1 MTSYPRATMGGGLG
15 GEADAARRL
24 RFSGYLWR
32 RDATRRRA
40 QRTRPGR
47 FRGGPRLSRHVRLAR
62 LGCVWMVPPPA
73 GLVLA
78 GTGYETNL
86 ALPPNVFGKATL
98 RQLAD
103 LTRRPASWRFWGTRH
118 LASPTVPGSSAAP
131 PTFGPGKSGWPIDQ
145 SRRSSCTS
153 PCMEPLIARNRPC
166 LLVDDVGSGH
176 GFIPLSDVLTRLKA
190 GPLAAKKRLLLLDA
204 TGLDSAWHLGIL
216 SNDFALALEELN
228 RQIAD
233 DPNLI
238 VVSASSPGERSW
250 PAPASGTT
258 AFGRFVVAGLGGAAE
273 VATTVDPLSGEVR
286 KAERLTA
293 LDFFR
298 YVRAEVG
305 RWAPRHST
313 RGRPN
318 SPDVP
323 AWADRRSAR
332 GHVGDHR
339 PDWNHSPRKH
349 PAPLPPPAS
358 AELRAAWGSY
368 QRLLRDDPHPA
379 AYAPQL
385 WTLYQATVLH
395 GDELERSGDPASARV
410 LFERLT
416 SLRRRIDE
424 ATVCRSDRPR
434 ARRSACRPWKGTGR
448 FPPETAGRCRVESL
462 VAAGGNRPRRCLA
475 ACSAKSARCRD
486 APPPRSFISKR
497 CSASKTT
504 PAQESWS
511 RRRPH
516 PRTGRPV
523 AASHRRRS
531 MTCSWIANVRLPA
544 GRAGA
549 IDDALTPHRARPQTC
564 RGSRA
569 RNQSSRALSL

>member
-40 QRTRPGR
+40 RGAARPFSRRSSAISPPAACSSGLRSGWCRRAPPGSRWQARDTRPIS
-47 FRGGPRLSRHVRLAR
+47 PCPPTCSAR
-62 LGCVWMVPPPA
+62 QPCA
-73 GLVLA
+73 
-78 GTGYETNL
+78 
-86 ALPPNVFGKATL
+86 
-98 RQLAD
+98 LAD
-103 LTRRPASWRFWGTRH
+103 LTRRPASWRFWGTRRLRVADGPRVLRSTADFRAWEKR
-118 LASPTVPGSSAAP
+118 LADRPEPT
-131 PTFGPGKSGWPIDQ
+131 
-145 SRRSSCTS
+145 
-153 PCMEPLIARNRPC
+153 LIVYLALHGATDVRNRPC

-298 YVRAEVG
+298 YVRTEVG
-305 RWAPRHST
+305 RRSRTQRGADQTPLMFPRGPIGEARAATWEITTGLEPLPTEAPRTS
-313 RGRPN
+313 
-318 SPDVP
+318 
-323 AWADRRSAR
+323 
-332 GHVGDHR
+332 
-339 PDWNHSPRKH
+339 
-349 PAPLPPPAS
+349 PPPAS

-385 WTLYQATVLH
+385 WTLYQATVLR

-424 ATVCRSDRPR
+424 ARILPLGSSTGATLGMPAVEGNWPLSAGKPPGDVASSLWSPPEGTDRAGVWQRVRQNLPDAETRRLRAQLYFQALLRVEDDPARNLGPAVDLIRALDDPSRPR
-434 ARRSACRPWKGTGR
+434 AA
-448 FPPETAGRCRVESL
+448 EVHDL
-462 VAAGGNRPRRCLA
+462 LM
-475 ACSAKSARCRD
+475 D
-486 APPPRSFISKR
+486 SKR
-497 CSASKTT
+497 
-504 PAQESWS
+504 PA
-511 RRRPH
+511 
-516 PRTGRPV
+516 PR
-523 AASHRRRS
+523 
-531 MTCSWIANVRLPA
+531 A
-544 GRAGA
+544 GQAGA
-549 IDDALTPHRARPQTC
+549 IRRRADARRPRPQTC

-569 RNQSSRALSL
+569 RHQSARALSL